1 MTDNTTT
8 TNDAV
13 VYSAEHAMSK
23 NVSVYITHLDEDT
36 NTADATVIGLR
47 QKF

>member
-1 MTDNTTT
+1 
-8 TNDAV
+8 
-13 VYSAEHAMSK
+13 MSK